1 MITFYKL
8 RHATDATK
16 ECYVGSTNNFPR
28 RKISHKSDC
37 NNSNSDK
44 HNIKVYRYI
53 RANDGYDNWM
63 FDILEQTLSMSKRD
77 KYIREGELKNQHNAT
92 LNGQEPGALL
102 QLVEQSIT
110 DDGIGSTKMSIKKKP
125 DNTISS
131 ITPSIKKEYAKTR
144 NRDRAKFIFAIS
156 VVSYN
161 VEKIIISDTSDQRNV
176 KDSPNNGFNQ

>member
-92 LNGQEPGALL
+92 LNDQEPGALFSIGRTEYNRRWNRKYKNEHKEETSQYNKQYSSVNRERIRENTKQRQSEVHVCDKCGKL
-102 QLVEQSIT
+102 QRGKDNNSRHQRS
-110 DDGIGSTKMSIKKKP
+110 KKC
-125 DNTISS
+125 
-131 ITPSIKKEYAKTR
+131 
-144 NRDRAKFIFAIS
+144 
-156 VVSYN
+156 
-161 VEKIIISDTSDQRNV
+161 
-176 KDSPNNGFNQ
+176 